1 MFQFATK
8 IMSEADYALV
18 HKVIPAMDTLT
29 KYLDTTRDNV
39 KFEPIIRVA
48 AVRGLKILNKY
59 YSRTD
64 DSEVYR
70 ISMSKWLAMRT

>member
-1 MFQFATK
+1 MFEFATNV
-8 IMSEADYALV
+8 MSEADYTLV

-29 KYLDTTRDNV
+29 KYLDSTIKGVTS
-39 KFEPIIRVA
+39 EPIIRVA

-64 DSEVYR
+64 ESEVYR
-70 ISMSKWLAMRT
+70 ISMSK

>member
-1 MFQFATK
+1 MFEFATNV
-8 IMSEADYALV
+8 MSEADYALV

-29 KYLDTTRDNV
+29 KYLDSTIKGVTS
-39 KFEPIIRVA
+39 EPIIRVA

-64 DSEVYR
+64 ESEVYR
-70 ISMSKWLAMRT
+70 ISMSK